1 MAINQTRGPLHKKN
15 SPGKFLVWPTT
26 KATILWRRLIL
37 ACTTVE
43 LLQNLSKAKG
53 ILACTTVEL
62 LQNLS
67 KAKGIKNLN
76 FFHTRDAPK
85 VISVLMYLFWQSISS
100 FAYAWFVSHCSC
112 AAATVMFIHGFFNV
126 FVWHL

>member
-53 ILACTTVEL
+53 I
-62 LQNLS
+62 
-67 KAKGIKNLN
+67 KNLN

-85 VISVLMYLFWQSISS
+85 VISVLMYNFWQSISS

-112 AAATVMFIHGFFNV
+112 ATATVMFINCFFNV
-126 FVWHL
+126 FVGHL